1 MTGWKSLHEAGKRFL
16 LNPNTLTKLALI
28 PCVALSALALV
39 LLASPVARAQGGGNV
54 AITGTVSDPS
64 GAVVAGA
71 KVTVTELST
80 SIIRTETTNSS
91 GQFNFTAL
99 PPSTYKVSVDAQGFK
114 GYVQNLIMLADQV
127 RNMDVRLEVGSQTQ
141 QVTVETSAVQVN
153 TVNPTLGQVIDQTR
167 LVDIPLNGRN
177 AADLTLMVPGAVSAN
192 ANNSGALQGDTKQI
206 PGADA
211 IAVNGARPDQIAYN
225 LDGGNNEDLM
235 SNVNDPFPMPDVLQ
249 EFSVQTNSFDAQ
261 YGANAGAVVNVIT
274 KSGTNQWHG
283 GLFEFVRNR
292 VFNGTNYFASAKDPL
307 KRNQFG
313 GDVGGPIHRD
323 TTFMEFGWQKTILRD
338 VNNATNA
345 VIPTAANVTGDF
357 SNYLTAGATN
367 PLSGGKTVTLQN
379 PWYRQALTNNTNN
392 IASLLDPVAVAM
404 TKLMPISSA
413 SSSGFVTYGTPVQ
426 ENFDEYLARV
436 DQIFHGQNRLFG
448 RAYFDKYKHAP
459 TYDGKDILTDGPGST
474 IDFFN
479 IAVGYTWVISPSIVN
494 NTVID
499 AIRSNSDRGQQG
511 GPGGTV
517 PDMRTFGSQV
527 YQLPTAQSGIRTFA
541 VSGDFTLGNFTD
553 AHFIRNT
560 GDLRDVLSWTKGKHQ
575 MTFGADLEM
584 DQSNIRNTDLLNGSW
599 TINTDNSGTTSTG
612 ANGPGVALADFMMG
626 YQSAFTQTSG
636 NYSDSRENPLGFFA
650 QDNWKMTPR
659 LSLTLGVRYEPQQV
673 MQEIHG
679 RIQQFRPDAQVAGVH
694 SAIIPSAP
702 AGLFFIGDKYNGI
715 DVPTRGETGDFNNIG
730 PRVGIAWDP
739 TGTGKM
745 SIRAGGG
752 LFYESRLPGLF
763 LNDASISSPFSLRID
778 LIDSTT
784 STPGTLSSSIGGP
797 NTGLVNPLA
806 SNPNFTNGFPQRFV
820 LATAPKNATFV
831 PNPALY
837 SLQPGVSWHTPEVYD
852 YNVTYEYQLRSDTV
866 LHASYV
872 GTRGTHLRQDQNL
885 NPGIYGN
892 GATEQ
897 LSRPYQPFSYVYENR
912 NTGGNRY
919 DGMQVDI
926 EKRPAGGS
934 GILNQITLLANY
946 TYSKATDYGLA
957 ENGGITD
964 IGSSAGSNMSFY
976 NTGQHDFETG
986 PATFDHA
993 NRFVLSYVWDLP
1005 KFSSSNGLIRN
1016 TIGGW
1021 QWSGLYSFQTGDP
1034 LTILSGSDNSQT
1046 GNGND
1051 RANFIGASGKL
1062 GQLGTPTP
1070 CLASVTHCSPWFN
1083 TVGNF
1088 AAPANGT
1095 FGNVGKGTYRGPN
1108 LWDMDSGLLK
1118 NIYPIPSHENL
1129 SFQLRGE
1136 FFNLF
1141 NHPQWADPNVT
1152 FNNAAFGTI
1161 RATIGTNADYRII
1174 QLSLKMNF

>member
-1 MTGWKSLHEAGKRFL
+1 MWRLRIVFSLAICIFAVKAF
-16 LNPNTLTKLALI
+16 
-28 PCVALSALALV
+28 
-39 LLASPVARAQGGGNV
+39 AQTGGNV

-64 GAVVAGA
+64 GAVVSGA
-71 KVTVTELST
+71 KVTVTQLST
-80 SIIRTETTNSS
+80 STVHTATAN
-91 GQFNFTAL
+91 GDGLFNFASL
-99 PPSTYKVSVDAQGFK
+99 PASTYTVTVEASGFK
-114 GYVQNLIMLADQV
+114 KWTQTVVMLADQV
-127 RNMDVRLEVGSQTQ
+127 RNMDVRLEVGTQTQ
-141 QVTVETSAVQVN
+141 QITVQESAVQVN
-153 TVNPTLGQVIDQTR
+153 TVNPTLSQVVEQQR

-177 AADLTLMVPGAVSAN
+177 AADLTLMVPGAISAN

-225 LDGGNNEDLM
+225 MDGGNNEDLM
-235 SNVNDPFPMPDVLQ
+235 SNVNDPFPMPDDLQ

-261 YGANAGAVVNVIT
+261 YGANAGAVVNVVT
-274 KSGTNQWHG
+274 KSGTNKWHG
-283 GLFEFVRNR
+283 TAFEFVRNR
-292 VFNGTNYFASAKDPL
+292 AFNGTNYFASAKDPL

-313 GDVGGPIHRD
+313 IELNGPIHRD
-323 TTFMEFGWQKTILRD
+323 TTFFAFGWQKTIVRS
-338 VNNATNA
+338 VNNASNA
-345 VIPTAANVTGDF
+345 TIPTAANVMGDF
-357 SNYLTAGATN
+357 SNYLTAGPTN
-367 PLSGGKTVTLQN
+367 PLSGGKTVVLQN

-413 SSSGFVTYGTPVQ
+413 SANGFVTYGTPLQ
-426 ENFDEYLARV
+426 QNFNEYLARV
-436 DQIFHGQNRLFG
+436 DQVIHGQNRLFG
-448 RAYFDKYKHAP
+448 RAYFDKYVHAP
-459 TYDGKDILTDGPGST
+459 TYDGKDILTDGPGSS
-474 IDFFN
+474 INSFN
-479 IAVGYTWVISPSIVN
+479 IAVGYTWVLSPSIVN

-517 PDMRTFGSQV
+517 PDMKSFGSQV
-527 YQLPTAQSGIRTFA
+527 YQLPTAQSGIRSFA

-560 GDLRDVLSWTKGKHQ
+560 GDLRDVLSWSKGKHQ
-575 MTFGADLEM
+575 MSFGADLEM
-584 DQSNIRNTDLLNGSW
+584 DQSNIRNTDLLNGNWS
-599 TINTDNSGTTSTG
+599 INADNSGLAM
-612 ANGPGVALADFMMG
+612 ANFMMG
-626 YQSAFTQTSG
+626 YQNAFSQTSG
-636 NYSDSRENPLGFFA
+636 DWSDSRENPLGFFA
-650 QDNWKMTPR
+650 QDNWKVTHR

-673 MQEIHG
+673 MKEIRG
-679 RIQQFRPDAQVAGVH
+679 RIQNFHPDAQMAGVH
-694 SAIIPSAP
+694 STVVPTAP
-702 AGLFFIGDKYNGI
+702 AGLFFIGDSYNGVG
-715 DVPTRGETGDFNNIG
+715 VPTRGETGDFNNIG
-730 PRVGIAWDP
+730 PRLGVAWDP

-763 LNDASISSPFSLRID
+763 LNDAAISSPFSLRID
-778 LIDSTT
+778 LIDCT
-784 STPGTLSSSIGGP
+784 SNTACPSGTLSSMIGGP

-806 SNPNFTNGFPQRFV
+806 SNPNFTNGFPQRFT
-820 LATAPKNATFV
+820 LANAPKNAPFV
-831 PNPALY
+831 ANPALF

-852 YNVTYEYQLRSDTV
+852 YNVTYEYQVRPDMV

-897 LSRPYQPFSYVYENR
+897 LSRPYQPFSYIYENR

-919 DGMQVDI
+919 DGLQLDV
-926 EKRPAGGS
+926 EKRPTGGA

-976 NTGQHDFETG
+976 NPQQHDFETG
-986 PATFDHA
+986 PATFDHTH
-993 NRFVLSYVWDLP
+993 RFVVSYVWDLP
-1005 KFSSSNGLIRN
+1005 KLTGANGALRSIV
-1016 TIGGW
+1016 GGW
-1021 QWSGLYSFQTGDP
+1021 QWTGLYSYQTGDP

-1046 GNGND
+1046 NNGND
-1051 RANFIGASGKL
+1051 RVNYIGPAGQLGK
-1062 GQLGTPTP
+1062 LGTPTP
-1070 CLASVTHCSPWFN
+1070 CNASVTHCVAWMS

-1088 AAPANGT
+1088 AAPATGT
-1095 FGNVGKGTYRGPN
+1095 YGNVGKGTYRGPT
-1108 LWDMDSGLLK
+1108 LWDMDTGVLK
-1118 NIYPIPSHENL
+1118 NIYPIPSRENL

-1136 FFNLF
+1136 FFNVF

-1161 RATIGTNADYRII
+1161 RGTIGTNADYRII
-1174 QLSLKMNF
+1174 QLSGKLNF